1 MRDKLTIGRMIPT
14 DSRVHELDPR
24 AKITAMLLFTA
35 ALILSNGWP
44 QLAALTLLSILV
56 LAATKIPAK
65 TYLRALRPLRWLMLF
80 VFLFQLIAGA
90 GNGALNLS
98 TADSLLWSW
107 TWGPFTLTSAVLSSA
122 LLAVS
127 RMALLI
133 VFTAML
139 TFTTTPSML
148 SRGVEGML
156 KPLSGKGTGA
166 ERFSLMMRL
175 ALRFI
180 PALLEEAQTILKA
193 QAARGADYEEMKLKE
208 KTRLLLS
215 LLVPVTVGAFRRAE
229 ELTTSLEARG
239 YRIGAPRTAYRQLAW
254 RSADTWFTLLFAIL
268 PLGALLMRF
277 TL

>member
-1 MRDKLTIGRMIPT
+1 MRDKLMIGRMIPT
-14 DSRVHELDPR
+14 NSRVHELDPR
-24 AKITAMLLFTA
+24 SKITAMLLFTV

-44 QLAALTLLSILV
+44 QLAALAILSILV

-90 GNGALNLS
+90 GNDAVNLS
-98 TADSLLWSW
+98 AAEPLLWSW

-139 TFTTTPSML
+139 TFTTAPSML

-156 KPLSGKGTGA
+156 KPLSRKGTGA

-193 QAARGADYEEMKLKE
+193 QAARGADYEEMKPKE
-208 KTRLLLS
+208 KARLLLS

-239 YRIGAPRTAYRQLAW
+239 YRIGAPRTAYSRLIW
-254 RSADTWFTLLFAIL
+254 RSADTWFTLLFALL
-268 PLGALLMRF
+268 PLGALLMRL
-277 TL
+277 TA

>member
-1 MRDKLTIGRMIPT
+1 MRDKLILGRMIPT
-14 DSRVHELDPR
+14 GSRVHELDPR
-24 AKITAMLLFTA
+24 AKITAMLLFAA
-35 ALILSNGWP
+35 ALILSGGWAE
-44 QLAALTLLSILV
+44 LAV
-56 LAATKIPAK
+56 LAVFSVIVLTATKIPLR

-80 VFLFQLIAGA
+80 VFLFQLFAGA
-90 GNGALNLS
+90 GAGAA
-98 TADSLLWSW
+98 ADSAAW
-107 TWGPFTLTSAVLSSA
+107 TLGPVTLTAAGLSGA

-148 SRGVEGML
+148 SRGIEGMI
-156 KPLSGKGTGA
+156 KPLSRKGSTGA

-180 PALLEEAQTILKA
+180 PALLEESQTILKA
-193 QAARGADYEEMKLKE
+193 QAARGADYEEMKIKE
-208 KTRLLLS
+208 KARLLMS

-239 YRIGAPRTAYRQLAW
+239 YRIGAPRTSYRRLSW
-254 RSADTWFTLLFAIL
+254 SGADTFFTLLFV
-268 PLGALLMRF
+268 LLLAGTLTMR
-277 TL
+277 LML

>member
-1 MRDKLTIGRMIPT
+1 MRDKLIIGRMIPT
-14 DSRVHELDPR
+14 GSKVHGLDPR

-35 ALILSNGWP
+35 ALILSDGWA
-44 QLAALTLLSILV
+44 QLAVLALLAAAV
-56 LAATKIPAK
+56 LAATKIPPK
-65 TYLRALRPLRWLMLF
+65 TYLRTMRPLRWLMLF
-80 VFLFQLIAGA
+80 VFLFQLFAGPGA
-90 GNGALNLS
+90 GSAEAS
-98 TADSLLWSW
+98 TAATALW
-107 TWGPFTLTSAVLSSA
+107 TWTAGPVTLTSAGLSAA

-133 VFTAML
+133 VFTALL

-148 SRGVEGML
+148 SRGIEGML
-156 KPLSGKGTGA
+156 KPISRGGTGA

-193 QAARGADYEEMKLKE
+193 QAARGADYEEMNAKDKA
-208 KTRLLLS
+208 RLLLS

-254 RSADTWFTLLFAIL
+254 RAADTWFTLLFALL
-268 PLGALLMRF
+268 PAGALIMR
-277 TL
+277 LVS